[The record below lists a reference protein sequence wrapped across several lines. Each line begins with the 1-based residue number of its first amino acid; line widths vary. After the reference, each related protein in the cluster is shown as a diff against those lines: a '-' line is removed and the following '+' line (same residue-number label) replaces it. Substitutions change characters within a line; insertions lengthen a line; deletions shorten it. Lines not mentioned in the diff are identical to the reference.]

1 MDTLELNPDDP
12 LDTRTWRPCSSRRRF
27 ETAPLSTSRQA
38 LEHARPENRP
48 PLERLETELEERLR

>member
-1 MDTLELNPDDP
+1 MQLASVSKLLT
-12 LDTRTWRPCSSRRRF
+12 CSG
-27 ETAPLSTSRQA
+27 QA